1 MSGGEAVVR
10 SLIANGIDTIFGLP
24 GVQLDHFFNALQD
37 HGNELRVLNA
47 RHEQGTAYM
56 AFGWAQS
63 TGRIGA
69 YAVVPGSGILNTG
82 AALATAY
89 GCGAKVLALTGQI
102 QAVAIGRG
110 LGMLHEIPDQL
121 GIQIGRA
128 SCRERVCQYV

>member
-1 MSGGEAVVR
+1 
-10 SLIANGIDTIFGLP
+10 
-24 GVQLDHFFNALQD
+24 
-37 HGNELRVLNA
+37 
-47 RHEQGTAYM
+47 M

-69 YAVVPGSGILNTG
+69 YAVVPGPGILNTG

-102 QAVAIGRG
+102 PADAIGRG

-121 GIQIGRA
+121 GILERLTKHAARINHPSEAPRSDERRVGKEWV
-128 SCRERVCQYV
+128 SKCRSRWSPYYQKQKNPQTNHDSIPNILSTHTPSNTP